1 MGVRTHISEKI
12 DNGLSNH
19 FHLNNN
25 NNILK
30 KEYENKVVITRTK
43 SSYDS
48 NMSFTMR
55 RFLGEETNNSVNIIS
70 LDEEWNNSHP
80 SNSQS
85 GECDDN
91 GSYNS

>member
-1 MGVRTHISEKI
+1 
-12 DNGLSNH
+12 
-19 FHLNNN
+19 
-25 NNILK
+25 
-30 KEYENKVVITRTK
+30 
-43 SSYDS
+43 
-48 NMSFTMR
+48 MSFTMR
-55 RFLGEETNNSVNIIS
+55 RFLGEETNNSVNITS